1 MHRWSLKMR
10 FFYYFL
16 SLCPKLSMS
25 FWSKHQLEYTV
36 WEPRMSSFQRTYY
49 HHSPLF
55 LWAVTQKNAQVC
67 FLSQFRAQNGTKNFF
82 LNPPPTLIFE
92 EEYFLCFLW
101 RKFFS
106 RNNPVKR
113 IYKKLTFKKWLF
125 FVNRIYEQSM

>member
-36 WEPRMSSFQRTYY
+36 WKPRMSSFQRTYY

-67 FLSQFRAQNGTKNFF
+67 FFSQFRAQNGSKKNLKIRHPPYSSEKSIFF
-82 LNPPPTLIFE
+82 V
-92 EEYFLCFLW
+92 FLTE
-101 RKFFS
+101 FFS
-106 RNNPVKR
+106 RNKPVNR
-113 IYKKLTFKKWLF
+113 IYLQKPDFKKMPF
-125 FVNRIYEQSM
+125 FVKLIYEQSM